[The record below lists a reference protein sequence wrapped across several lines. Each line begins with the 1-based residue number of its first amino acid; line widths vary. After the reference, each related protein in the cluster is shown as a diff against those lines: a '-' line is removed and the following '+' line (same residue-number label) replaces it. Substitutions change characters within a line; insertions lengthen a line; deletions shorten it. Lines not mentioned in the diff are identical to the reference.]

1 MTIDSFLRGILYY
14 IILLPSSIMCYLPM
28 KNKLKFSVKETT
40 LIVLLGNFI
49 IITLSSIVTCL
60 FNITNLNIVLLPT
73 IMVCFIVYH
82 FTTTT
87 SISKQIFV
95 VASICCLCSYA
106 SYFAYMCDCVV
117 NPTLSPESNT
127 LEYDLFQLGFTLGFG
142 LLLFYF
148 MIKQYSWMIDNINI
162 PKVWNTALIFPILL
176 IAINVYSI
184 PKAYK
189 NMHVGRILP
198 VTIILFIIT
207 FILYISILWLF
218 YTISKNITETNKIE
232 EKNHILE
239 IHNSQY
245 KNLQHYME
253 ETSKLRHDFKHSI
266 HMMNILANEGNI
278 DEIKKHLSLY
288 EEKLNIQS
296 PKKYCFQSSI
306 NALLNYYNNIANN
319 ENIKTNWKINI
330 PEDILISDFDLC
342 NLLGN
347 ICDNAI
353 RGSNSEEK
361 EKYFNLKVDFLNNR
375 LYIVSSNNF
384 DGYIEKEN
392 DKYISTKKVKSGV
405 GIFSMESVAEKYN
418 GIAEIINND
427 NKFMVNVM
435 LNNIKNK

>member
-1 MTIDSFLRGILYY
+1 M
-14 IILLPSSIMCYLPM
+14 
-28 KNKLKFSVKETT
+28 
-40 LIVLLGNFI
+40 IVILGNFI
-49 IITLSSIVTCL
+49 IISLCSIITNL
-60 FNITNLNIVLLPT
+60 FNIQNLNIVLLPALV
-73 IMVCFIVYH
+73 VCYIIFH
-82 FTTTT
+82 NTTTAGL
-87 SISKQIFV
+87 SKKIFV
-95 VASICCLCSYA
+95 VTSICCLCSYA

-198 VTIILFIIT
+198 VAIILFIIT

-319 ENIKTNWKINI
+319 ENIKTNWNINI
-330 PEDILISDFDLC
+330 PKEILISDFDLC

-353 RGSNSEEK
+353 RGSNSEEN

>member
-1 MTIDSFLRGILYY
+1 MR
-14 IILLPSSIMCYLPM
+14 
-28 KNKLKFSVKETT
+28 NKLRFSVKETGM
-40 LIVLLGNFI
+40 IILLGNFI
-49 IITLSSIVTCL
+49 IIFLCSVITNL
-60 FNITNLNIVLLPT
+60 FNIQNLNIVLLPALV
-73 IMVCFIVYH
+73 VCYIIFH
-82 FTTTT
+82 NTTTAGL
-87 SISKQIFV
+87 SKKIFV
-95 VASICCLCSYA
+95 FTSICCLCSYA
-106 SYFAYMCDCVV
+106 SYFAYMCDCVIH
-117 NPTLSPESNT
+117 PTLSPKSNT
-127 LEYDLFQLGFTLGFG
+127 IEYNLFQLGFTFAFG

-162 PKVWNTALIFPILL
+162 HKVWNTALMFPILL

-184 PKAYK
+184 PKAYR
-189 NMHVGRILP
+189 NMHVGRVLP
-198 VTIILFIIT
+198 IATILFIIT

-218 YTISKNITETNKIE
+218 YTISKNIMETNKIE
-232 EKNHILE
+232 EKNYILE
-239 IHNSQY
+239 IHSRQY

-253 ETSKLRHDFKHSI
+253 ETSKLRHDFKHSV
-266 HMMNILANEGNI
+266 HMMNILAMEGNI
-278 DEIKKHLSLY
+278 DEIKKHLSTY
-288 EEKLNIQS
+288 EEKLNIQA

-306 NALLNYYNNIANN
+306 NALLNYYNSVANK
-319 ENIKTNWKINI
+319 ENIQTNWKINI
-330 PEDILISDFDLC
+330 PEDILISEFDLC

-427 NKFMVNVM
+427 NKFMVNIM
-435 LNNIKNK
+435 LNNIKNKE